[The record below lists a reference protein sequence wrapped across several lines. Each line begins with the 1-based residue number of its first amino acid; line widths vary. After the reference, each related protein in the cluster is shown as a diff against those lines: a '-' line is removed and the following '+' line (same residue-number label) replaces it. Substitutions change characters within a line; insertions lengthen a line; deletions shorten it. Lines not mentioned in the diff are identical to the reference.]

1 MFSVAPNLLTEVEG
15 QHPAQDEEPGTVVRE
30 REGGVE
36 GMLEDLWGRRQVEQE
51 EAAEEEV
58 QLRMRRAMLVRE
70 EELMRIREA
79 ERLHLRDEAL
89 VREQEV
95 EEMIPEIPLEQPAA
109 EEVEDDIRVRYGV
122 NGRLRANLQAGQHP
136 LGPGL
141 ERLPPRVQGRIQA
154 ARAGGGG
161 VQPAG
166 APAARLDGAEAIGVG
181 AEAAPAAVAVAPAV
195 GAAAAEGV
203 GLAEVNRRVVD
214 PGEAAVAVA
223 ADLQEERH
231 ERRLRM
237 MR

>member
-109 EEVEDDIRVRYGV
+109 EEVEDDIRVRYGP
-122 NGRLRANLQAGQHP
+122 HP
-136 LGPGL
+136 LRRGL

-166 APAARLDGAEAIGVG
+166 APAARLDGAETIGVG
-181 AEAAPAAVAVAPAV
+181 AEVAPAAAAVAPAV